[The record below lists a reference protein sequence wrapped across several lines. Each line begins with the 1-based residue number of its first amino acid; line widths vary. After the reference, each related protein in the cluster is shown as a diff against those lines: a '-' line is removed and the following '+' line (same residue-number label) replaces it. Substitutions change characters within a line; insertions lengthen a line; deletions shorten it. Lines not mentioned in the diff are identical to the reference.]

1 MPRSTALE
9 TNVVTPFTDLGSTLP
24 ETMFFASSEVKLL
37 AILIA
42 MFLNALSGSVT
53 ADVRPEAKPL
63 AIIFSVC
70 ETDKLAALAIA
81 ATLLAPV

>member
-1 MPRSTALE
+1 MPTSTALE
-9 TNVVTPFTDLGSTLP
+9 TNVVRPFTDFGSTLP

-42 MFLNALSGSVT
+42 MLATAFSGSVT
-53 ADVRPEAKPL
+53 IDVRPEAKPL

-81 ATLLAPV
+81 ATLLVPV